1 MSVELEFRT
10 SGSTGEPLTWLRT
23 AEQIRAEAGLLTM
36 LCVPAGVDGIVSY
49 APHDHLYGHLLGHAV
64 PELLGVPARRLELVD
79 DPASA
84 LAGWRRAVV
93 VAVPASFVQL
103 ARCLPALRSLERL
116 VVVHGGAALPPLA
129 GRVMAALGERASL
142 VELFGSTETGLVGHR
157 GGPARGLWML
167 APDVTLGAAMAP
179 GTVSALRVRSPRI
192 ARRPGAE
199 AQRQLELE
207 LDDVVRIDGERTF
220 QWLGRR
226 GRLLKVNG
234 RRVNLELVE
243 TRLRDAVPG
252 VRLHCRPER
261 DDLRGEWF
269 TVVAEAGEGQTVHA
283 LQAACRRLPAW
294 QRPRA
299 VRAVA

>member
-1 MSVELEFRT
+1 MTGELEFRT

-23 AEQIRAEAGLLTM
+23 AEQIRAEAGLLTL

-49 APHDHLYGHLLGHAV
+49 APVDHLYGHLLGRAV
-64 PELLGVPARRLELVD
+64 PELLDVPARRLDLVD
-79 DPASA
+79 DPGSA

-103 ARCLPALRSLERL
+103 ARCLPALRALDRL

-142 VELFGSTETGLVGHR
+142 VELFGSTETGLVGQR
-157 GGPARGLWML
+157 GGPARGRWTL
-167 APDVTLGAAMAP
+167 APDVTLAGPAQPGAV
-179 GTVSALRVRSPRI
+179 TALRVRSPRL

-199 AQRQLELE
+199 RAPEIE
-207 LDDVVRIDGERTF
+207 LDDVVRIDGERSF

-269 TVVAEAGEGQTVHA
+269 TVVAEAGERQTVNE

>member
-1 MSVELEFRT
+1 VSRELEFQT

-23 AEQIRAEAGLLTM
+23 ADQLRAEAGMLTM
-36 LCVPAGVDGIVSY
+36 LCVPPGLDGILTY
-49 APHDHLYGHLLGHAV
+49 APVDHLYGHLFGRAM

-79 DPASA
+79 DPATA
-84 LAGWRRAVV
+84 LSGWRRAVV
-93 VAVPASFVQL
+93 VAVPASFAQL
-103 ARCLPALRSLERL
+103 ARCLPALRALDRL

-157 GGPARGLWML
+157 GGLSRAVWTL
-167 APDVTLGAAMAP
+167 APDVTFASETQPGAIAP
-179 GTVSALRVRSPRI
+179 LRVRSPRI

-199 AQRQLELE
+199 RQRHHE
-207 LDDVVRIDGERTF
+207 LDDVVRIDGERAF

-234 RRVNLELVE
+234 RRVNLELIE
-243 TRLRDAVPG
+243 TRLREAVPG

-269 TVVAEAGEGQTVHA
+269 TVVAEAGERQTVSA